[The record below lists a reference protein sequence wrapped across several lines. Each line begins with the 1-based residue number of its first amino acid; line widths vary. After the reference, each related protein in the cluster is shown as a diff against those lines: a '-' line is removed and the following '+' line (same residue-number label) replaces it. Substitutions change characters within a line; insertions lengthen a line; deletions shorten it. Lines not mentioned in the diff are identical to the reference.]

1 MPRLGIEIAKTHTS
15 ARLRAEAR
23 SCGCSQ
29 AACRMTAIANALEM
43 PSRTEA
49 AKLANL
55 SAQALRDAVLRY
67 NAEGLDGLYNRPGAG
82 RKPKLDAEQQATL
95 KELILKGPD
104 IEAEGISAYTLED
117 LAAIAKDKW
126 GVSFHR
132 ASMSRVVRKLGMS
145 RQKSRPYNPKQDPA
159 SAEAF
164 KKSPRNTQDGCGYT

>member
-1 MPRLGIEIAKTHTS
+1 MPRLGIEIAKTHTP

-95 KELILKGPD
+95 KELILKGPG
-104 IEAEGISAYTLED
+104 ESHERNYAAPVMR
-117 LAAIAKDKW
+117 LA
-126 GVSFHR
+126 R
-132 ASMSRVVRKLGMS
+132 
-145 RQKSRPYNPKQDPA
+145 
-159 SAEAF
+159 
-164 KKSPRNTQDGCGYT
+164 

>member
-1 MPRLGIEIAKTHTS
+1 MPRPGIEIAKSHTP

-23 SCGCSQ
+23 SSGCSQ

-43 PSRTEA
+43 KSRTKA
-49 AKLANL
+49 ARLANL
-55 SAQALRDAVLRY
+55 SVQALRDAVLRY
-67 NAEGLDGLYNRPGAG
+67 NAEGLAGLYNRPSPG
-82 RKPKLDAEQQATL
+82 RKSKLDAEKKAVL

-126 GVSFHR
+126 GISYHR

-145 RQKSRPYNPKQDPA
+145 RQKARPYNPKQDPA
-159 SAEAF
+159 AAEAF
-164 KKSPRNTQDGCGYT
+164 KKSPEYTQGGW

>member
-55 SAQALRDAVLRY
+55 SVQALRDAVLRY

-82 RKPKLDAEQQATL
+82 RKPKLDAAQQATL

-164 KKSPRNTQDGCGYT
+164 KKSPGNTQDGCGYT